1 MILLTDVNLSVA
13 MVRFLIKNSCCGR
26 RIPSSK
32 SRSSAIRLSYSKRAW
47 NRPVSSG

>member
-26 RIPSSK
+26 RMA
-32 SRSSAIRLSYSKRAW
+32 SRNGPMSRIGLRLPGKTR
-47 NRPVSSG
+47 